1 MDAEHPAIQSTG
13 EEIGYLLD
21 MGTGPQIPAS
31 WEPDVV
37 LKTRTNPNYWIEG
50 ALFVDGYEF
59 YPILDYNTKF
69 TSFITGK
76 IDHAGHGSS
85 GLTEAQVKQI
95 QEKYPD
101 YTVHEVEYNHISHCP

>member
-13 EEIGYLLD
+13 EGR
-21 MGTGPQIPAS
+21 GPEDPEDIAA
-31 WEPDVV
+31 
-37 LKTRTNPNYWIEG
+37 NPNYWIEG